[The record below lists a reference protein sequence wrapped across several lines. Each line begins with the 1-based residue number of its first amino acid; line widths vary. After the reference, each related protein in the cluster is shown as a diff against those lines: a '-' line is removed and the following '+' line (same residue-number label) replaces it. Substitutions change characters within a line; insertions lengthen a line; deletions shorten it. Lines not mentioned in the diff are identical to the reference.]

1 MNILKK
7 SLIFVIIWNKRVM
20 GEQKMQKKK
29 KMAKTKQKNEQKQIK
44 FTEIYEYM
52 YSIICCCN
60 K

>member
-1 MNILKK
+1 
-7 SLIFVIIWNKRVM
+7 M

-44 FTEIYEYM
+44 FIEIYEYM
-52 YSIICCCN
+52 YTIICCCN